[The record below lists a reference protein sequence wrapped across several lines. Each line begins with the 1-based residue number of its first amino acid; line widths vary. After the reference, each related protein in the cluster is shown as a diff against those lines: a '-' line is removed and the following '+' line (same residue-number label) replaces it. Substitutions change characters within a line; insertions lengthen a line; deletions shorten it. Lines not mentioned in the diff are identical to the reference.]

1 MDLTPKKPVGEYE
14 NGDFTLIPCDIHE
27 WGLTPLAGM
36 LYLALASYTDI
47 HGKCYPSR
55 KALGDK
61 IGRSVV
67 TVDKGLKELEEKGLI
82 DIKHCYNEKG
92 QTSNLYT
99 LFHLTN
105 KNNALN
111 NLVKRAYAPDGT
123 PLYAPEYY

>member
-1 MDLTPKKPVGEYE
+1 MNVTPKKPKGEYE
-14 NGDFTLIPCDIHE
+14 NGEFFLVPCEIYE
-27 WGLTPLAGM
+27 WGLSPLAAY

-55 KALGDK
+55 KTLGDK

-67 TVDKGLKELEEKGLI
+67 TVDKGLKELEENGLI
-82 DIKHCYNEKG
+82 DIIHCYNEKG
-92 QTSNLYT
+92 QSSNLYT

-111 NLVKRAYAPDGT
+111 NLVRTTSAPDGS
-123 PLYAPEYY
+123 PLAAPEYY